1 MRTWF
6 HPAPDHAKRV
16 VRFSA
21 NISCWNPYSD
31 FPRMVENNI
40 AKYISQLRRQLEIYS
55 RSYDSKGYG
64 IGLVADSPTRIL
76 QRSPKLVCN
85 VDTASPWFRDL
96 FSSHVTSEC
105 NRNACTWSRCIVM
118 VNVRYA
124 PYFVSMNYD
133 YEIKLTIQHLK
144 LSTFC
149 NKRHQIASPN
159 KSRYYWLHHRNINQA
174 LK

>member
-1 MRTWF
+1 MYIQIRKIWYVNLTVISSIYYTLERNNNIRMRCFFVYRYMLSERVFMRTWF

-16 VRFSA
+16 VRCSA

-105 NRNACTWSRCIVM
+105 NRNAWTWSRCTVM

-124 PYFVSMNYD
+124 PYF
-133 YEIKLTIQHLK
+133 EK
-144 LSTFC
+144 
-149 NKRHQIASPN
+149 
-159 KSRYYWLHHRNINQA
+159 
-174 LK
+174 